1 MTLFAK
7 RLNKAKRNLYIANM
21 NSKTD
26 KNPLFDGQ
34 REKAGATTFDKYS
47 FQYHWA
53 LYRVISNHAD
63 QKEYAVIIELHED
76 VIVSNSLDVNEARFE
91 FNQVKT
97 NKFSTYELVKKKKFG
112 SSVLGKLING
122 VSNKPYDSYIETIN
136 LVTSNTSNLEL
147 AKENV
152 ELKIIRKEDLSSKQ
166 ISELEYELKKEIGID
181 ELPTNLRFII
191 SDIPDSNYQTI
202 LIGTIAKLINSLFP
216 GSYSN
221 AESIYTLLID
231 ELYRKGTD
239 TYDFAKWDEL
249 LKNKALTSIQVSKV
263 INDFTNIK
271 DEAKIESE
279 FNNVCI
285 DMGLKSIQTKK
296 LKRSFDRY
304 KRQRIS
310 NSSTLQKDTT
320 VFFVDQIENSIN
332 DDDILELTILIDKIY
347 SLAPTKIKKQFH
359 SKDEFSTALI
369 CEYIMMN

>member
-1 MTLFAK
+1 M
-7 RLNKAKRNLYIANM
+7 
-21 NSKTD
+21 TD
-26 KNPLFDGQ
+26 KKENNPLFDGQ
-34 REKAGATTFDKYS
+34 REKSGSATFDKYS

-76 VIVSNSLDVNEARFE
+76 VVVSNSLEVEKAKFE

-97 NKFSTYELVKKKKFG
+97 NKTPFNTYQLVEKKKSG

-122 VSNKPYDSYIETIN
+122 VSGKPYVTHIETLN
-136 LVTSNTSNLEL
+136 LVTSRKFSLEL

-152 ELKIIRKEDLSSKQ
+152 DLKIIRKEDLSIKQ
-166 ISELEYELKKEIGID
+166 VSELEQELKKEIGIE

-191 SDIPDSNYQTI
+191 SDIPDSDYQTI

-216 GSYSN
+216 GSYTN
-221 AESIYTLLID
+221 AESIYILLID
-231 ELYRKGTD
+231 ELYRKGKV

-249 LKNKALTSIQVSKV
+249 LKNKALTSIQVTKV
-263 INDFTNIK
+263 INEFTNIK
-271 DEAKIESE
+271 DEVKIETE
-279 FNNVCI
+279 FNNICFE
-285 DMGLKSIQTKK
+285 MGLKSIQAKK

-320 VFFVDQIENSIN
+320 IFFVDHIENEIN
-332 DDDILELTILIDKIY
+332 DGITELTILIDRIF
-347 SLAPTKIKKQFH
+347 SCAPAKIKKQFPT
-359 SKDEFSTALI
+359 KDEFSTALI
-369 CEYIMMN
+369 CEYIMLN